1 MTTLSDL
8 RVYWRQQFDTLH
20 AQEDGLL
27 RDWRLAAWLS
37 FQLPLA
43 MNTSV
48 PFYNELGPAWF
59 DVVRNIMRER
69 FDNIM
74 QAAPLKNGIKRVRW
88 RVEGAAERA
97 LAQAGVKILLPVY
110 HTEKSVIKIDHYK
123 QQYLAISQFYHS
135 FFDWATDNIVREN
148 PQDKNIWGDQ
158 LRDVVEKA
166 KNNIDRSNAAQT
178 KAQQL
183 LKRGGFI
190 SIGAHADVSNED
202 AIEAMDYLLSSLAL
216 CEKAGLPQT
225 IAGLDGCHLRFQTSK
240 RIWGGK
246 SGGSAT
252 YDLNSIQISVDFK
265 GMTTF
270 WHEWMHM
277 LEDRVRLASLGSCPP
292 QWTKYQ
298 PLAPHLRDINKRVRT
313 IPRDEA
319 GSDLYFQDPFLRL
332 KHQVEK
338 LCALKWLNEESREAL
353 SAELEGHPPHPTYNL
368 EALKSLLRTKSSAE
382 QRNEDVVALCLQWRN
397 PDAEKI
403 CFSNFE
409 WAEFYDQFKNLLL
422 HFHKNLKQKKS
433 NFLSAAHAIDK
444 DASFSYWSQQ
454 HELLARS
461 FERFVQKT
469 WMDNCE
475 FSFYL
480 PNGNEVEHVVQS
492 WDVFFTAFKNFW
504 EETHALPTQP
514 LNKGRIAQQRKTQTA
529 VKKRLTRF

>member
-8 RVYWRQQFDTLH
+8 RAYWRQQFDTLH
-20 AQEDGLL
+20 AQEDSPL
-27 RDWRLAAWLS
+27 RNWRLAAWLS

-48 PFYNELGPAWF
+48 PFYSDLGPAWF
-59 DVVRNIMRER
+59 DVVGNIMRER

-74 QAAPLKNGIKRVRW
+74 QATPLNNGIKRVRW
-88 RVEGAAERA
+88 RVEEAAAAA

-123 QQYLAISQFYHS
+123 QQNLAISQFCHS
-135 FFDWATDNIVREN
+135 FFDLATDNIVREN
-148 PQDKNIWGDQ
+148 PKDKNIWHDQ

-166 KNNIDRSNAAQT
+166 ENNIDRSSAAQT
-178 KAQQL
+178 KAQNL
-183 LKRGGFI
+183 LDIGGFI
-190 SIGAHADVSNED
+190 SVGAHADVSNED
-202 AIEAMDYLLSSLAL
+202 VIEAMDYLLSSLAL

-240 RIWGGK
+240 SSWGA
-246 SGGSAT
+246 AT

-265 GMTTF
+265 DMAIF

-277 LEDRVRLASLGSCPP
+277 LEERVRLAALGSCPP
-292 QWTKYQ
+292 QWKKYQ
-298 PLAPHLRDINKRVRT
+298 PLAPHLRDINKRVRA
-313 IPRDEA
+313 IPRDPA
-319 GSDLYFQDPFLRL
+319 ASSLYFADPFLKLTNRVGL
-332 KHQVEK
+332 LCKHQWFNQEV
-338 LCALKWLNEESREAL
+338 REAL

-409 WAEFYDQFKNLLL
+409 WAAFYDRFKNLLL
-422 HFHKNLKQKKS
+422 HFHKHLKQKKS
-433 NFLSAAHAIDK
+433 NFLSAAHALDK
-444 DASFSYWSQQ
+444 DASSSYWSQQ

-469 WMDNCE
+469 WMGDCE
-475 FSFYL
+475 FNLCL
-480 PNGNEVEHVVQS
+480 PNGNEVEHVVKS
-492 WDVFFTAFKNFW
+492 WEKFLDAFTTFW
-504 EETHALPTQP
+504 GEANGLSVQP
-514 LNKGRIAQQRKTQTA
+514 VNKERIAQQRGTSTPS
-529 VKKRLTRF
+529 KKRLTRF